1 MDRKPNPAGCLIVFV
16 AIVAALA
23 GIVAVIDYAV
33 THLRPA
39 ADQAEE
45 QTVEEEHTVVLA
57 GAPVASADAVAEP
70 MIRTYTEGESPVPEW
85 WQPGEEMAVEW
96 VASCQ
101 QVTEINSDNEL
112 ASFSKF
118 SASYQQ
124 VNPLQSDTVDYNAQA
139 IAHPPVGIAPG
150 GIDWNIETEL
160 VGWDGHRMAV
170 WEMDLF
176 ARIAYLE
183 FWGCSAE
190 CIEAGVDSILNLW
203 NLGEYGRTMGDLL
216 SAQYSPGYYVY
227 SPYPYVWEWDYDYS
241 GLAAIRKICEE
252 RFASGPVWVAPY
264 FRLWFYH
271 DWAVPAYEI
280 DGVYFSVAK

>member
-1 MDRKPNPAGCLIVFV
+1 MGRKPNPAGCLIVLI

-23 GIVAVIDYAV
+23 GIVAVIDYAM

-45 QTVEEEHTVVLA
+45 QIVEEEHNVVLA

-70 MIRTYTEGESPVPEW
+70 MIRTYTEGDSPVPEW
-85 WQPGEEMAVEW
+85 WQPGEEMAVVW
-96 VASCQ
+96 VASC
-101 QVTEINSDNEL
+101 
-112 ASFSKF
+112 
-118 SASYQQ
+118 QQ
-124 VNPLQSDTVDYNAQA
+124 VNPLQSDAVDYNGQA
-139 IAHPPVGIAPG
+139 IAHPPVGISSG
-150 GIDWNIETEL
+150 GIDWNIETEII
-160 VGWDGHRMAV
+160 GWDGHRMAV

-176 ARIAYLE
+176 SRIAYLE

-203 NLGEYGRTMGDLL
+203 NLGEYGRTMGELL

-241 GLAAIRKICEE
+241 GLAEIRLICEE
-252 RFASGPVWVAPY
+252 RFASGPVWIAPY

-271 DWAVPAYEI
+271 DWAIPAYEI